1 MALGNSK
8 SFLFS
13 CLSSLQI
20 RRDNRGKVR
29 QGLGGEVATTPS
41 KNEQLHLV

>member
-29 QGLGGEVATTPS
+29 QGLGGGSGHHTQQ
-41 KNEQLHLV
+41 K